1 MDLRF
6 SNKQRRSR
14 TIDLH
19 NLATSRFQNWT
30 WNELDGFDT
39 QLTWTFIDFSA
50 AVISTTFTMFYVKGG
65 VEDTRLEA
73 KAKDSPS
80 VDRPSLSQGH

>member
-1 MDLRF
+1 M
-6 SNKQRRSR
+6 
-14 TIDLH
+14 
-19 NLATSRFQNWT
+19 ATSRFQNWA

-39 QLTWTFIDFSA
+39 QLTWAFIDFSA

-65 VEDTRLEA
+65 VEDTRLKAKAKDTKKSEA

-80 VDRPSLSQGH
+80 EDRPSLSQGH